1 MATQSLPSPQVQ
13 PIPFPNKQITQAQLQ
28 RIIGLRN
35 EVSALK
41 ADLETA
47 EAEARTALE
56 AGAEVEP
63 GTHVASLKES
73 FHRNVAWRE
82 IVSRLGDRLYG
93 DGKGAAYC
101 ARVIAST
108 RPSRSVQLVVS

>member
-13 PIPFPNKQITQAQLQ
+13 PIPFPERQITQGQLE
-28 RIIGLRN
+28 RIISLRN
-35 EVSALK
+35 SIASLK
-41 ADLETA
+41 ADLESA
-47 EAEARTALE
+47 EAEAKTALE

-63 GTHVASLKES
+63 GTHVVSLKEV
-73 FHRNVAWRE
+73 FRRNVAWRE

-93 DGKGAAYC
+93 DGKGSAYC

-108 RPSRSVQLVVS
+108 KPRRSVQLIVS

>member
-1 MATQSLPSPQVQ
+1 MATQSLPSPQVN
-13 PIPFPNKQITQAQLQ
+13 PIPFPKRQITQGQLQ
-28 RIIGLRN
+28 RIL
-35 EVSALK
+35 SLK

-56 AGAEVEP
+56 AGAEIEP

-73 FHRNVAWRE
+73 FRRNVAWRE